1 MLPAGGELE
10 KLVKPPTRP
19 PEPGSSVGSSARRLG
34 TQRPPP
40 GTEAMTVAQE
50 KDSNF
55 ATGRT
60 LLLCSGPDPGRPG
73 TGRGEGREGTMPQRP
88 SVFRS
93 HLLWGTPGKGFEFE
107 TEV

>member
-73 TGRGEGREGTMPQRP
+73 TGTRG
-88 SVFRS
+88 
-93 HLLWGTPGKGFEFE
+93 GKGRHHAPAPFSLPKPPALGD
-107 TEV
+107 TGKRL